1 MASINIQRGTYCG
14 TEIVNEAFT
23 LVKGYQNSAKGGFVT
38 VDGTVRFGQEK
49 VRIRV
54 DHGAFTVTGE
64 LDDGIEAVAQAPVAV
79 VEETDEEIIERLR
92 ERFDVLTE
100 MTKACLNGDIK
111 AMIVTG
117 PPGVGKSFGVEAE
130 LEKASLF
137 DILGSRKVKSE
148 VVKGSTSALGLYAT
162 LYKYSDPNCVLVFD
176 DSDSIF
182 FDDVCLNL
190 LKGALDTGKKRKISW
205 LSDSHMLR
213 KEGIPDSF
221 NFQGSVIFI
230 TNLSFANIQSKKLKD
245 HLAALESRCHFVDLK
260 INTTRDKMLR
270 IKQIVADGMLEEF
283 DFGKDGEAEVVDFV
297 TGNVGKMREISLR
310 TVIKVAQLKKAFPD
324 RWQAFARSSL
334 LKH

>member
-1 MASINIQRGTYCG
+1 MQSINIQFGTYCG
-14 TEIVNEAFT
+14 TEIVNEVFT

-38 VDGTVRFGQEK
+38 VDGSARFGQDK

-54 DHGAFTVTGE
+54 APDAFTVVGE
-64 LDDGIEAVAQAPVAV
+64 VNDGVEIVAQVV

-92 ERFDVLTE
+92 ERFDVLTQ
-100 MTKACLNGDIK
+100 MTCACLNGDIK

-205 LSDSHMLR
+205 LSDSHMLK

-270 IKQIVADGMLEEF
+270 IKQIVADGMLDEF
-283 DFGKDGEAEVVDFV
+283 GFDKEGEAEVVEFV
-297 TGNVGKMREISLR
+297 TGNVGKLREVSLR
-310 TVIKVAQLKKAFPD
+310 TVIKCAQLKKAFPD
-324 RWQAFARSSL
+324 KWEAFARSSL
-334 LKH
+334 MRH